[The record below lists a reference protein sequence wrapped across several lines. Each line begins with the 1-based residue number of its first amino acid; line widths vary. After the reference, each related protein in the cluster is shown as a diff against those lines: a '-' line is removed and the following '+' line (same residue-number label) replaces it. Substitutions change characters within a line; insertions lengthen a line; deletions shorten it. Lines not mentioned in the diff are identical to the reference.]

1 MDISLLTYKLIYTYT
16 HTPPGTDSGH
26 LAQSVTIFLLFFFF
40 FNLLTP
46 GRHRHQTGI
55 SITFCHC
62 CNATFGGLLPYN
74 QQIHTEDVADLFLS
88 FLIILI
94 STLSRFQYVSSFLLF
109 CLSSLSSSLRVLSF
123 FFFFGALSCRVLV
136 MQILTCSFGLL
147 AINWN
152 QQIDGSNSCSLATW
166 YISRANIRTCQCSV
180 IDTV

>member
-1 MDISLLTYKLIYTYT
+1 MSDCILCVWSHGKPHQTSLATCSV
-16 HTPPGTDSGH
+16 SGH
-26 LAQSVTIFLLFFFF
+26 LPAHLQTHIYIYAHTPRDRLGTSGSECHNFPFFFF

-74 QQIHTEDVADLFLS
+74 QQIHTKDVADLFLS

-109 CLSSLSSSLRVLSF
+109 CLSFLSSSLIEFSLF
-123 FFFFGALSCRVLV
+123 FFFWCLKLQG
-136 MQILTCSFGLL
+136 
-147 AINWN
+147 
-152 QQIDGSNSCSLATW
+152 
-166 YISRANIRTCQCSV
+166 ISYANIDVQLWPASYQLKSANRWV
-180 IDTV
+180 